1 LLIFFLRDEGFVDVS
16 LEIVS
21 ASLDDITVRY
31 SKILKDALAMEV
43 LDQLYVG
50 TEWQIKERQKLNAPV
65 KGTRS

>member
-1 LLIFFLRDEGFVDVS
+1 MFRLRSCLPHWMTSPSV
-16 LEIVS
+16 
-21 ASLDDITVRY
+21 TP
-31 SKILKDALAMEV
+31 KILKDALAMEV